1 MLRKEFLLCCLFFR
15 TSFVFSQSQLQ
26 ITELNWNPLTEIT
39 ATDTLLDDD
48 LEFIEFKNIGNS
60 PLDISN
66 YTITEAVSYTFPQ
79 NTILQTGE
87 YCVVA
92 RDLTTFMKKYNVTP
106 FGPYS
111 GKLSNKGE
119 RLIVLNTIGD
129 TIIDF
134 KYNNSADWPQLSN
147 KGGYSMVVIDG
158 SIDLNLPSSWTN
170 SSQKGGSPGKAE
182 NAALTFPVIITEV
195 LSNTLPP
202 LSDAVELYNTSGT
215 DIDISGWILTDK
227 VGAKQYFT
235 IPSNTIIKGNSFYTF
250 YECSYNGLTSIYNN
264 QNFGN
269 YFGLSS
275 RGESVS
281 LISANNGVPTG
292 YINTFP
298 FEASPENVST
308 GLIITSDNKQ
318 YRALQKTNSL
328 NTTNTGALPGEIVID
343 EIRYQDED
351 PDFIRLTN
359 VSSQTVDMCDGYGNC
374 RDIKGISFNKD
385 SLRGISLLPG
395 ESIYLID
402 MDANKQSFRQSMSLN
417 NSTHIFQYSGN
428 IDEKGE
434 TLQLV
439 KPGEVYYDEND
450 SMHVVEYIEDIVNF
464 QSVLPWPAN
473 VTSSNYIKRVD
484 ASVFGSEPKNWLMAR
499 VGIPV
504 AVINGLS
511 DSFVDSILTLDGS
524 QSYDPGLNDISYF
537 WSLVSAP
544 KNNSSKISVNNQSS
558 IKFMPD
564 AEGVYVFKL
573 VVFNGKDSSVAVTKS
588 VDISKT
594 ETSNGLIYN
603 NYVYPTITDDR
614 ISISENV
621 SLTKIIISDF
631 KLDVDSPFP
640 KPDKKSFQTKPDLLK
655 YPQKRMKY
663 RYYGKTIENII
674 DEAIS
679 FKEGEE
685 KDALIEMIAN
695 S

>member
-1 MLRKEFLLCCLFFR
+1 MIWLVEVDNKILIFMLRKKILLYCVFFCS
-15 TSFVFSQSQLQ
+15 TFGFSQSLLQ
-26 ITELNWNPLTEIT
+26 ITELNWNPLTEIST
-39 ATDTLLDDD
+39 TDTLFEDD
-48 LEFIEFKNIGNS
+48 LEFIEFKNSGNS
-60 PLDISN
+60 SLDISN
-66 YTITEAVSYTFPQ
+66 YTITEAISYTFPQ
-79 NTILQTGE
+79 NTILQAGE

-92 RDLTTFMKKYNVTP
+92 RNLTTFKKKYTVTP

-119 RLIVLNTIGD
+119 RLIVLDSFGD

-134 KYNNSADWPQLSN
+134 EYNNSADWPQLSN
-147 KGGYSMVVIDG
+147 KGGYSMVVVEG

-170 SSQKGGSPGKAE
+170 SSQKGGSPGNAE
-182 NAALTFPVIITEV
+182 NNAVTFPVIITEV

-202 LSDAVELYNTSGT
+202 LSDAVELYNTSDT

-235 IPSNTIIKGNSFYTF
+235 IPSNTIIKGKSFYTF
-250 YECSYNGLTSIYNN
+250 YECSYNGSTSVYNS

-298 FEASPENVST
+298 FEASPENLST

-318 YRALQKTNSL
+318 YRTTQKTNSL
-328 NTTNTGALPGEIVID
+328 NAINPGALSGEIVID

-359 VSSQTVDMCDGYGNC
+359 ASSRTIDMCDSYGNC
-374 RDIKGISFNKD
+374 RDVKGISFNKD

-402 MDANKQSFRQSMSLN
+402 MEANKQLFRQSMSLN

-428 IDEKGE
+428 IDEQGE
-434 TLQLV
+434 MLQLV
-439 KPGEVYYDEND
+439 KPGEIYYDEND
-450 SMHVVEYIEDIVNF
+450 SMQVVEYVEDIVDF
-464 QSVLPWPAN
+464 MPVLPWPAD
-473 VTSSNYIKRVD
+473 VTGSDFIKRVD
-484 ASVFGSEPKNWLMAR
+484 ASVFGSEPTNWLMAK

-504 AVINGLS
+504 AVINGLN
-511 DSFVDSILTLDGS
+511 DSYVDSILTLDGS
-524 QSYDPGLNDISYF
+524 QSYDPGLNEISYY

-544 KNNSSKISVNNQSS
+544 KNNSSKLSVNNQSS
-558 IKFMPD
+558 MKFMPD
-564 AEGVYVFKL
+564 AEGVYVFRL

-588 VDISKT
+588 VEISKT
-594 ETSNGLIYN
+594 EASNVQIYY
-603 NYVYPTITDDR
+603 NYVYPTITGDR
-614 ISISENV
+614 ISISENI
-621 SLTKIIISDF
+621 SLTRIVISDF
-631 KLDVDSPFP
+631 MGNKFEFSG
-640 KPDKKSFQTKPDLLK
+640 DKKTISLK
-655 YPQKRMKY
+655 EFNATSGIYYIQGFAGNRRVFLQK
-663 RYYGKTIENII
+663 II
-674 DEAIS
+674 A
-679 FKEGEE
+679 KH
-685 KDALIEMIAN
+685 
-695 S
+695 